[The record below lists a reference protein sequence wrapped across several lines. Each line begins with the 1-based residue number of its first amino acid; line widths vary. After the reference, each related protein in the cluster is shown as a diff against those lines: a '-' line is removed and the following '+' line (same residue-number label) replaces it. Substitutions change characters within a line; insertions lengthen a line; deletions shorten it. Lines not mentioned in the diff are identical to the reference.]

1 MRKSWFFFLPV
12 LFFFSSPVFSQADY
26 IDSLQ
31 HVVKT
36 GRNDTGKVNAYGE
49 LAWEFTKKDGNRSL
63 EYAQQGNELAQKLDF
78 WRGAGFCLAVAGNV
92 YRDRSDYTQALN
104 YYQASLENYKK
115 AKSNKGICWAMDNIG
130 SVYASIGD
138 YEKALNYCSQILEIR
153 KKENQPDEVA
163 TSYNRIGL
171 IYLEKGDYANA
182 VNYFLTSIPFFE
194 KAKDVDGAASANLDI
209 GIVYHKQRNDSLA
222 MRYFRAA
229 YKGFTDAGNERAV
242 ASTIVNI
249 GNVYY
254 DDGDTAATL
263 KAYNSALKIYQRLKN
278 RQREAFCYLNI
289 GEVQRAQKDFPAAEQ
304 NLDHALSIA
313 REIGDRSSVC
323 GILISKGQL
332 YLDEGKLAEAE
343 NVGLEGLAIAREEG
357 AKEDKQDAYKLLAR
371 IAEQK
376 GDFRNAYFYHR
387 QYADVHDS
395 IFNENSSQQ
404 LHEMDAKYQA
414 EKKDNEIRMLNDS
427 TNLQKAVIDNQKAQA
442 GRDAVIRNSFIAGFV
457 LVAILAF
464 FIFRSYNE
472 KKKANVVITK
482 QKEEV
487 EQQKHII
494 EEKNKDILDSINYA
508 KRLQEAILPPKDSLQ
523 IALPGSFLLYK
534 PKDIVAGDF
543 YFMEISGSKIILA
556 AADCTGHGVPGAMVS
571 VVCSN
576 ALSRSV
582 KEFGLTDPG
591 KILDKVRSLVL
602 ETFEKSVSEVNDGM
616 DISLAVID
624 KNNKTVSWA
633 GANNPF
639 WYISGHEMKE
649 VTADKQPVGKSDGA
663 KPFTTHTFSFGEMKM
678 FFLFTDGFADQF
690 GGPKEKKFKYK
701 PFKELLLA
709 NSVLRAEE
717 QEEMLEASFE
727 AWKGNLEQV
736 DDVCVLGVSIA

>member
-1 MRKSWFFFLPV
+1 MRKFRLFLLPV
-12 LFFFSSPVFSQADY
+12 LFLFSVPAIAQPDY

-31 HVVKT
+31 NVIKT
-36 GRNDTGKVNAYGE
+36 GKNDTGKVNAYGE
-49 LAWEFTKKDGNRSL
+49 LAWEMASADGNKSL
-63 EYAQQGNELAQKLDF
+63 EYARQGNMLAQQLNF

-92 YRDRSDYTQALN
+92 YRDRSDYSQALN

-115 AKSNKGICWAMDNIG
+115 AKSNKGICWTMDNIG

-138 YEKALNYCSQILEIR
+138 YDKALNYCSRILEIR
-153 KKENQPDEVA
+153 KKENQPDEMG
-163 TSYNRIGL
+163 TSYNRIGN
-171 IYLEKGDYANA
+171 IYLEKGDYPHA
-182 VNYFLTSIPFFE
+182 VNYFLTAIPFFE
-194 KAKDVDGAASANLDI
+194 KAKDGDGAASANLNI
-209 GIVYHKQRNDSLA
+209 GVVYHKQRNDSLA
-222 MRYFRAA
+222 MKYFRAA
-229 YKGFTDAGNERAV
+229 YKGFSDSGNDRAV
-242 ASTIVNI
+242 ASTVVNI

-254 DDGDTAATL
+254 DGGDTAATL

-289 GEVQRAQKDFPAAEQ
+289 GEVQRAQKDFSASEQ
-304 NLDHALSIA
+304 NFDHALSIA
-313 REIGDRSSVC
+313 REIGDRGSVC
-323 GILISKGQL
+323 DILISEGRL
-332 YLDEGKLAEAE
+332 YLEEGKLAEAE
-343 NVGLEGLAIAREEG
+343 KNCLDGLSIAKEEG
-357 AKEDKQDAYKLLAR
+357 SKEDMQDAYKYLAQ
-371 IAEQK
+371 IAAQK
-376 GDFRNAYFYHR
+376 GDFRSAYDYHR
-387 QYADVHDS
+387 QYAEMHDS

-472 KKKANVVITK
+472 KKKANLVITK

-494 EEKNKDILDSINYA
+494 EEKNKDILDSISYA
-508 KRLQEAILPPKDSLQ
+508 KRLQDAILPPKDSLQ
-523 IALPGSFLLYK
+523 KALPGSFLLYK

-591 KILDKVRSLVL
+591 KILDKVRLLVL
-602 ETFEKSVSEVNDGM
+602 ETFEKSVSAVNDGM
-616 DISLAVID
+616 DISLVVID
-624 KNNKTVSWA
+624 KTNKTISWA
-633 GANNPF
+633 GANNPL
-639 WYISGHEMKE
+639 WYMTGHEMKE
-649 VTADKQPVGKSDGA
+649 VTADKQPVGKFDGA
-663 KPFTTHTFSFGEMKM
+663 KPFTTHSFSFAEMQM
-678 FFLFTDGFADQF
+678 LFLFTDGYADQF
-690 GGPKEKKFKYK
+690 GGPNGKKFKYK

-709 NSVLRAEE
+709 NSVLRPDE

-727 AWKGNLEQV
+727 AWRGSLEQV
-736 DDVCVLGVSIA
+736 DDVCVIGVAIG